1 MLIVGYT
8 YTTYMLHPCFAH
20 FRNDETKTFNYLGTL
35 NSSVKCPVEA
45 SIAFSTV
52 FTPFTLTKILVKM
65 NHLITSIYLAVALL
79 KLPARNSTVL
89 SLVPLL
95 SPLAGAM

>member
-1 MLIVGYT
+1 M
-8 YTTYMLHPCFAH
+8 
-20 FRNDETKTFNYLGTL
+20 
-35 NSSVKCPVEA
+35 NSSVNCPVEA

-52 FTPFTLTKILVKM
+52 FTPFTLTKRLIGLEI
-65 NHLITSIYLAVALL
+65 NHQITRDYLAVALL

-95 SPLAGAM
+95 RPLAGAM